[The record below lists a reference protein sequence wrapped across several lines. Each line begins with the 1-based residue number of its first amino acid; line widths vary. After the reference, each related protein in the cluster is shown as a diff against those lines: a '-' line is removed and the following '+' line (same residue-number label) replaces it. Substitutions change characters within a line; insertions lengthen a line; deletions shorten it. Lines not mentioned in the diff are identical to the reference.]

1 MLGIRRSDRED
12 VSLSGLGETSRTIG
26 PDVSRIG
33 AIDTKSVLFATGFF
47 GVRERTMGFIG
58 FGRIRLRDQV
68 CRSGV

>member
-1 MLGIRRSDRED
+1 MLGIRRSDREG

-33 AIDTKSVLFATGFF
+33 AIDTKSVLFATSFF
-47 GVRERTMGFIG
+47 GIRERTMRFIG
-58 FGRIRLRDQV
+58 FGRVRLRDQV